1 MTSFA
6 QGQPFSS
13 GPVWDQMRFGGE
25 QTSGTMPLSGSY
37 MDVFNMLTRPEVAET
52 FGKLPKDIQGFAPLM
67 LMVGAQN
74 TEAQRAA
81 DARFEKTLAYQREAS
96 ERANEMGIK
105 NQIIGSFLK
114 DVPAALNFRDRN
126 KYLPEKIAAANA
138 TRPIPSYGSANYY
151 GFVR

>member
-1 MTSFA
+1 MTTFA
-6 QGQPFSS
+6 QGQPFNS
-13 GPVWDQMRFGGE
+13 GPVWDQMRFGSE
-25 QTSGTMPLSGSY
+25 QTTGTMPLTGSY
-37 MDVFNMLTRPEVAET
+37 MDVFNMLTQPEIAET

-67 LMVGAQN
+67 LMVGAQGAD
-74 TEAQRAA
+74 AQRAA
-81 DARFEKTLAYQREAS
+81 DARQERLFQYQREAS

-126 KYLPEKIAAANA
+126 KYLPEQIAAANA
-138 TRPIPSYGSANYY
+138 TRPIPSYGPTNYY

>member
-13 GPVWDQMRFGGE
+13 GPVWDQMRFGSE
-25 QTSGTMPLSGSY
+25 QGAAMPIAGSLADPLAAIFSTPLPSGISKDSEAFLRFGQLQR
-37 MDVFNMLTRPEVAET
+37 FNATETAKQNKEMMREFLT
-52 FGKLPKDIQGFAPLM
+52 
-67 LMVGAQN
+67 
-74 TEAQRAA
+74 
-81 DARFEKTLAYQREAS
+81 YQQQAS

-114 DVPAALNFRDRN
+114 DVPAAIGGAMRARN
-126 KYLPEKIAAANA
+126 AYLPEQIAAANA

>member
-13 GPVWDQMRFGGE
+13 GPVWDQMRFGSE
-25 QTSGTMPLSGSY
+25 QGAAMPIAGSY
-37 MDVFNMLTRPEVAET
+37 MDQLRSFMTSIPSDISKDDRTLYGLLGAQHLGAAET
-52 FGKLPKDIQGFAPLM
+52 AK
-67 LMVGAQN
+67 QN
-74 TEAQRAA
+74 KEMM
-81 DARFEKTLAYQREAS
+81 REFLTHQQQAS

-105 NQIIGSFLK
+105 NQIIGSFLNA
-114 DVPAALNFRDRN
+114 PLALNLSNRN
-126 KYLPEKIAAANA
+126 KYLPEQIAAANA

>member
-126 KYLPEKIAAANA
+126 KYLPEQIAAANA
-138 TRPIPSYGSANYY
+138 TRPIPSYGPSNYY

>member
-13 GPVWDQMRFGGE
+13 GPVWDQMRFGSE
-25 QTSGTMPLSGSY
+25 QGAAMPIAGSLADPLAAIFSTPLPSGLSKDSEAFLRFGQLQR
-37 MDVFNMLTRPEVAET
+37 FNAAET
-52 FGKLPKDIQGFAPLM
+52 AK
-67 LMVGAQN
+67 QN
-74 TEAQRAA
+74 KEMMREFLT
-81 DARFEKTLAYQREAS
+81 YQQQAS

-105 NQIIGSFLK
+105 NQIIGSFLNA
-114 DVPAALNFRDRN
+114 PLAFNFNNRN
-126 KYLPEKIAAANA
+126 KYLPEQIAAANA

>member
-13 GPVWDQMRFGGE
+13 GPVWDQMRFGSE
-25 QTSGTMPLSGSY
+25 QGASMPIAGSY
-37 MDVFNMLTRPEVAET
+37 MDQLRGFMTSIPSDISKDDRLLYGLLGAQHLGSAET
-52 FGKLPKDIQGFAPLM
+52 AK
-67 LMVGAQN
+67 QN
-74 TEAQRAA
+74 KETMRE
-81 DARFEKTLAYQREAS
+81 FLTYQQQAS

-105 NQIIGSFLK
+105 NQIIGAFLSAPFG
-114 DVPAALNFRDRN
+114 DAVRARN
-126 KYLPEKIAAANA
+126 KYLPEQIAAANA